1 MEERGRG
8 WRRSGRKERTYHL
21 QKNNTMDVRGG
32 QWDGLKKHQI
42 WPFWTGME
50 GEAPHRDA
58 DYRQKHR
65 QADRRLISDSV
76 NLCSNSW
83 SMIPQ

>member
-1 MEERGRG
+1 MEEKRGRIICRKITPWMLEG
-8 WRRSGRKERTYHL
+8 DSG
-21 QKNNTMDVRGG
+21 MDS
-32 QWDGLKKHQI
+32 KKHQI